1 MMAAMPGWSPITDSP
16 AVSRMPLRRLF
27 TGGIKTKLVKV
38 FVLQILAISIA
49 TVLGVYAA
57 AWVVERVLL
66 QEALNGEAEHFWS
79 HYRADP
85 NFPLPNTNNLRGYLA
100 PGGDESTLPD
110 WLHGEPPGF
119 RRVNETSGAQ
129 PVIHVSEESNDRLYL
144 VFDEMQVSQLAFY
157 FGVAPLTGVLLLIYL
172 LTWVGYILS
181 RRAVSTVVQLADA
194 VRNYDFRSGQLE
206 ELDPEDF
213 GAGNDTET
221 LALINA
227 FNQFIHRLE
236 SFIQR
241 ERNFTRNAS
250 HELRT
255 PLAVLRANLDLVT
268 RQQGEDCRD
277 AATFQRMARTVR
289 DMESL
294 VETLLILARESES
307 RLNWSKVL
315 INDLLA
321 DVLDQ
326 VERAVER
333 PQVVS
338 AIRATGVMEIEAP
351 ERVLAIIFTNLL
363 RNALSYTEKG
373 HVHVLID
380 RNGVTVQDSGCGM
393 SEGDLERMF
402 EPFYRGHDRSNE
414 GYGLGLSIV
423 RRLCFRFG
431 WTIHVDSELGAGT
444 EVRIEFPQATFKPF
458 SGR

>member
-1 MMAAMPGWSPITDSP
+1 
-16 AVSRMPLRRLF
+16 MPLRHLF
-27 TGGIKTKLVKV
+27 TGGIRTKLVKV

-49 TVLGVYAA
+49 TVLGVYGA
-57 AWVVERVLL
+57 AWVVERVLV

-85 NFPLPNTNNLRGYLA
+85 DFALPNTNNLRGYMA
-100 PGGDESTLPD
+100 PGGDESAIPA
-110 WLHGEPPGF
+110 WLHGEEPGF
-119 RRVNETSGAQ
+119 RRVDEATGSE
-129 PVIHVSEESNDRLYL
+129 PVIHVSEEGGDRLYL
-144 VFDEMQVSQLAFY
+144 VFDEVQVSQLAFY
-157 FGVAPLTGVLLLIYL
+157 FGVAPLTGVLLLIYI
-172 LTWVGYILS
+172 LTWVGYIMS

-194 VRNYDFRSGQLE
+194 VRNYNFRSGQLE

-213 GAGNDTET
+213 GAVNDTET

-268 RQQGEDCRD
+268 RKQGDDCPD
-277 AATFQRMARTVR
+277 APTFQRMARTVR

-307 RLNWSKVL
+307 RLSWSRVL
-315 INDLLA
+315 VNDLLA

-326 VERAVER
+326 VERAVDK
-333 PQVVS
+333 PQVAT

-363 RNALSYTEKG
+363 RNALSYTEQG
-373 HVHVLID
+373 QVHVLID

-393 SEGDLERMF
+393 SEADLERMF

-414 GYGLGLSIV
+414 GYGLGMSIV
-423 RRLCFRFG
+423 RRLCDRFG
-431 WTIHVDSELGAGT
+431 WKIHADSELGAGT
-444 EVRIEFPQATFKPF
+444 EIRIEFPQANFKPF
-458 SGR
+458 ARGPG